1 MNTTINPKERFRK
14 GFVLVMT
21 LAYVIVFLAIID
33 GFIEALL
40 LAAVFSGIVYP
51 VYCWLQRKLG
61 GRNTMASLMTLV
73 ISLVAILVPLMFLLG
88 LVAGVV
94 LYGGVMSAMGIF

>member
-73 ISLVAILVPLMFLLG
+73 ISLVAILVPLTVPARPRRRTG
-88 LVAGVV
+88 HRRWPTR
-94 LYGGVMSAMGIF
+94 SSQ

>member
-51 VYCWLQRKLG
+51 V
-61 GRNTMASLMTLV
+61 
-73 ISLVAILVPLMFLLG
+73 
-88 LVAGVV
+88 
-94 LYGGVMSAMGIF
+94 

>member
-1 MNTTINPKERFRK
+1 MNTTISPKERFRK

-21 LAYVIVFLAIID
+21 IAYGSVFLAIIG

-51 VYCWLQRKLG
+51 
-61 GRNTMASLMTLV
+61 
-73 ISLVAILVPLMFLLG
+73 I
-88 LVAGVV
+88 
-94 LYGGVMSAMGIF
+94 